1 MAPVSKTVCFAW
13 LAAMAWTL
21 DAPADEGKTSEQ
33 IKKTVRGAARA
44 VTEAGEEVSEELQ
57 GKPEDDDGEL
67 VEGMRTNTG
76 RGYGPAGCG
85 LGSII
90 FVPDSGFTQVFAATT
105 NGLFG
110 TQTFGI
116 TSGTSNCDEPA
127 AGAEG
132 ARAFVETNR
141 VALAKDIARGQ
152 GETIAALTRLGGCAE
167 ASRVGMSLQQR
178 FTRIFPDAARSDR
191 DVSRAVIDVLRADA
205 SLQCAALMTVGNRS
219 S

>member
-1 MAPVSKTVCFAW
+1 MAHVSKIVCCAW
-13 LAAMAWTL
+13 LAIMACAL
-21 DAPADEGKTSEQ
+21 GARAEEEKTSEQ
-33 IKKTVRGAARA
+33 VKKTVRGAARA
-44 VTEAGEEVSEELQ
+44 VTDAGEEVSEEIQ

-76 RGYGPAGCG
+76 RGFGPAGCG

-105 NGLFG
+105 NGSFG

-116 TSGTSNCDEPA
+116 TSGTSNCDEPGR
-127 AGAEG
+127 GAEG

-152 GETIAALTRLGGCAE
+152 GETITALTRLGGCAE
-167 ASRVGMSLQQR
+167 AARVGSSLQQQ
-178 FTRIFPDAARSDR
+178 FTHIFPDAARSDR
-191 DVSRAVIDVLRADA
+191 DVSRAVVDVLRSDA
-205 SLQCAALMTVGNRS
+205 SLQCSALGS
-219 S
+219 

>member
-1 MAPVSKTVCFAW
+1 MAHVSKSVCCAW
-13 LAAMAWTL
+13 LTIMAWTVG
-21 DAPADEGKTSEQ
+21 APAEEGKTSEQ

-44 VTEAGEEVSEELQ
+44 VTDAGEEVSEEIQ

-105 NGLFG
+105 NGSFG

-127 AGAEG
+127 RGAEG

-141 VALAKDIARGQ
+141 VALAKDMARGQ
-152 GETIAALTRLGGCAE
+152 GETIAALTRLGGCAQ
-167 ASRVGMSLQQR
+167 AARVGIRLQQQ
-178 FTRIFPDAARSDR
+178 FVHIFPDAARSDR
-191 DVSRAVIDVLRADA
+191 EVSRAVIDVLRSDA
-205 SLQCAALMTVGNRS
+205 SLQCSALAA
-219 S
+219 

>member
-1 MAPVSKTVCFAW
+1 MAHVSKIICCGW
-13 LAAMAWTL
+13 LAAMALTL
-21 DAPADEGKTSEQ
+21 GASAEEGKTSEQ

-44 VTEAGEEVSEELQ
+44 VTDAGEEVSEEIQ

-85 LGSII
+85 LGSIL

-105 NGLFG
+105 NGSFG

-116 TSGTSNCDEPA
+116 TSGTSNCDEPE

-141 VALAKDIARGQ
+141 AALAKDIARGR
-152 GETIAALTRLGGCAE
+152 GETITALTRLGGCAE
-167 ASRVGMSLQQR
+167 ASHVGTSLQQR
-178 FTRIFPDAARSDR
+178 FAQIFPSAARSDR
-191 DVSRAVIDVLRADA
+191 EVSRAVIDLLRSEA
-205 SLQCAALMTVGNRS
+205 SLHCAALGS
-219 S
+219 